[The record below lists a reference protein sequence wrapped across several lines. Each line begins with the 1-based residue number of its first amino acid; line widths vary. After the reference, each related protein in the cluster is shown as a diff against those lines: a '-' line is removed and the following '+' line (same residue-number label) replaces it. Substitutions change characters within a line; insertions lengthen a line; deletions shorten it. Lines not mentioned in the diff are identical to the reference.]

1 MTCCLSLLLFWFNRP
16 RWGLI
21 VCSEWYRAVNVHF
34 QTLTPRLR
42 CHHSTPKHRM
52 LLWTICNK
60 LPGVEGKHTH
70 TKKTCF
76 YLWRDSLFRK
86 LLPSKPISL
95 SVEKV
100 WCMGIKL
107 TACLLIIEPFANCYG
122 LNRGGIGHEERG
134 AFSHLEVRSLLAGCH
149 LSYNG
154 KTRSK
159 TWFHT
164 DYKTEKSVRWWEYAL
179 MPVCRMRIMAVIGW
193 EMGHGIIFKGVANNC

>member
-1 MTCCLSLLLFWFNRP
+1 MQVRFTLTLIGKLRGAIQGQATGFIFSMTCSLSLLLFWFNRP

-42 CHHSTPKHRM
+42 CQHSTPKHRM

-76 YLWRDSLFRK
+76 YLWRDSSFRK

-154 KTRSK
+154 KTRSN
-159 TWFHT
+159 
-164 DYKTEKSVRWWEYAL
+164 
-179 MPVCRMRIMAVIGW
+179 
-193 EMGHGIIFKGVANNC
+193 HGFIQTTKQKNPSDDGSMH

>member
-1 MTCCLSLLLFWFNRP
+1 MVSCCKCALPNINPTTSLPPLYSQAQNA
-16 RWGLI
+16 I
-21 VCSEWYRAVNVHF
+21 VDHLQQIARCRG
-34 QTLTPRLR
+34 QT
-42 CHHSTPKHRM
+42 
-52 LLWTICNK
+52 
-60 LPGVEGKHTH
+60 HTH

-76 YLWRDSLFRK
+76 YLWRDSSFRK

-95 SVEKV
+95 SIEKV

-134 AFSHLEVRSLLAGCH
+134 AFSHLEVRNLLAGCH

-164 DYKTEKSVRWWEYAL
+164 DYKTEKSVR
-179 MPVCRMRIMAVIGW
+179 
-193 EMGHGIIFKGVANNC
+193 